1 MKQLIL
7 ILFSCLAFAQDPPK
21 PDTSIIAP
29 ELKAAIVSVEAE
41 KAKSDV
47 LDKKLDKV
55 KDESK
60 KLESRLSKLQ
70 ALLIKFYKTYF
81 GSSDDKINSIE
92 KEKAIKEENRTEPV
106 NEIEVYD
113 GSDTIR
119 GGWLYRLFHKNDFY
133 IKRYKIENNEKVYLD

>member
-1 MKQLIL
+1 M
-7 ILFSCLAFAQDPPK
+7 
-21 PDTSIIAP
+21 T
-29 ELKAAIVSVEAE
+29 
-41 KAKSDV
+41 
-47 LDKKLDKV
+47 KKLDQV

-81 GSSDDKINSIE
+81 GSEDYKNTGVDKD
-92 KEKAIKEENRTEPV
+92 KAIKEENRTEPV

-119 GGWLYRLFHKNDFY
+119 GGWLYRLFHRNDFY